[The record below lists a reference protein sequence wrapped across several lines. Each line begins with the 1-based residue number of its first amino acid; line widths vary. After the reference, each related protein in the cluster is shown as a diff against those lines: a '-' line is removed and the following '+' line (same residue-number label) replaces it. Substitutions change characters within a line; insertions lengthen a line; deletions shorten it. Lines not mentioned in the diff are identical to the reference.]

1 MIRSRVRT
9 GANHAARAQRR
20 RNYVPIMRTDGTQ
33 PKTTQRTMTATADR
47 FWETTP
53 LSEMTQAQWEALCDG
68 CAKCCLEKL
77 EDVDTRRIVYTN
89 VACRLLDR
97 GTCRCTD
104 YTNRSKVV
112 PTCVTLTLAVLG
124 DPYWLPATC
133 AYRLLAEG
141 QPLPDWHPLLT
152 GDPSSVAKAG
162 QGVGGWVIS
171 EEAAGPLVHH
181 LIDWVE

>member
-1 MIRSRVRT
+1 MRSNVCT
-9 GANHAARAQRR
+9 GAKPATRTRRR
-20 RNYVPIMRTDGTQ
+20 RNDIPIMTADSIQ
-33 PKTTQRTMTATADR
+33 PETRQRTMPATADR
-47 FWETTP
+47 FWETKP
-53 LSEMTQAQWEALCDG
+53 LAEMTRAQWEALCDG

-77 EDVDTRRIVYTN
+77 EDEDTRRILYTN

-97 GTCRCTD
+97 ATCRCTD
-104 YTNRSKVV
+104 YTNRSKVI
-112 PTCVTLTLAVLG
+112 PTCVTLTLTVLA

-133 AYRLLAEG
+133 AYRLLAQG

-152 GDPSSVAKAG
+152 GDPASVAEAG
-162 QGVGGWVIS
+162 QAVGGWVIS